1 MKNSRQKKIIE
12 IIGMKDIETQEELK
26 EELGKYGFD
35 VTQATVSRDIRAL
48 GLKKENLPGRGQRYT
63 VKNENTAI
71 SSDSYKSVLRSGILS
86 IEPAE
91 NLIVIK
97 TVSGVAMAVA
107 AALDNMEVEGLI
119 GCIAGDDTIFLAV
132 RSHTYTESVIKAIR
146 RKIDE

>member
-26 EELGKYGFD
+26 DELGKYGFD

-48 GLKKENLPGRGQRYT
+48 GLKKENLPGRAQRYT
-63 VKNENTAI
+63 VRNENSAI

-107 AALDNMEVEGLI
+107 AALDNMEIEGLI

-132 RSHTYTESVIKAIR
+132 RSHTYTDSVIKAIR
-146 RKIDE
+146 RKLV

>member
-26 EELGKYGFD
+26 DELGKYGFD

-132 RSHTYTESVIKAIR
+132 RSHTYTDSVIKAIR
-146 RKIDE
+146 RKLV

>member
-12 IIGMKDIETQEELK
+12 IISMKDVETQEELRD
-26 EELGKYGFD
+26 ELGRYGYK

-63 VKNENTAI
+63 VRNENTAV

-107 AALDNMEVEGLI
+107 AALDNMEIEGLI

-132 RSHTYTESVIKAIR
+132 RSHTYTDSVIKAIR
-146 RKIDE
+146 KKLV

>member
-26 EELGKYGFD
+26 DELGKYGFD

-63 VKNENTAI
+63 VRNENSAI

-132 RSHTYTESVIKAIR
+132 RSHTYTDSVIKAIR
-146 RKIDE
+146 KKLV

>member
-26 EELGKYGFD
+26 DELGKYGFD

-63 VKNENTAI
+63 VRNENSAI

-132 RSHTYTESVIKAIR
+132 RSHTYTDSVIKAIR
-146 RKIDE
+146 RKLV

>member
-12 IIGMKDIETQEELK
+12 IISMKDVETQEELRD
-26 EELGKYGFD
+26 ELGRYGYK

-63 VKNENTAI
+63 VRNENTAV

-107 AALDNMEVEGLI
+107 AALDNMEIDGLI

-132 RSHTYTESVIKAIR
+132 RSHTYTDSVIKAIR
-146 RKIDE
+146 KKLV

>member
-1 MKNSRQKKIIE
+1 
-12 IIGMKDIETQEELK
+12 
-26 EELGKYGFD
+26 
-35 VTQATVSRDIRAL
+35 
-48 GLKKENLPGRGQRYT
+48 
-63 VKNENTAI
+63 
-71 SSDSYKSVLRSGILS
+71 RSGILS

-132 RSHTYTESVIKAIR
+132 RSHTYTDSVIKAIR
-146 RKIDE
+146 RKLV

>member
-132 RSHTYTESVIKAIR
+132 RSHTYTDSVIKAIR
-146 RKIDE
+146 RKLV

>member
-1 MKNSRQKKIIE
+1 MKNARQKKIIE

-63 VKNENTAI
+63 VKNENSAI

-132 RSHTYTESVIKAIR
+132 RSHTYTDSVIKAIR
-146 RKIDE
+146 RKLV

>member
-63 VKNENTAI
+63 VRNENSAI

-132 RSHTYTESVIKAIR
+132 RSHTYTDSVIKAIR
-146 RKIDE
+146 RKLV

>member
-1 MKNSRQKKIIE
+1 MKNSRQKKILE
-12 IIGMKDIETQEELK
+12 IIGMKDIETQEDLK
-26 EELGKYGFD
+26 DELGRCGFN

-63 VKNENTAI
+63 ARNENAAM

-107 AALDNMEVEGLI
+107 AALDNMEIEGLI
-119 GCIAGDDTIFLAV
+119 GCIAGDDTICLAV
-132 RSHTYTESVIKAIR
+132 RSHTYTDSVIKAIR
-146 RKIDE
+146 RKLV